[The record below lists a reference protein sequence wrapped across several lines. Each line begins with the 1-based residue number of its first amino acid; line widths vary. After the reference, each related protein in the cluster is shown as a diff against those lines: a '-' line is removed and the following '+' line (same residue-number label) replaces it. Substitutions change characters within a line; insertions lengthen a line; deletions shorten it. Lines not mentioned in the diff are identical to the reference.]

1 MSLRLR
7 LGLWY
12 GGLTG
17 LVVLLMS
24 VFTYA
29 AHTRGHYDD
38 MDYTLQTT
46 AMHMAQEYESGE
58 NLPGSTGSAQGTG
71 GSNSPAVISQS
82 LAVWIY
88 SSQDQLVAHSPG
100 TAGAPTVDPLE
111 VLSHPPGPQPFDPVA
126 GIAPHLMGTDAAH
139 GSGAFGL
146 ITAPDG
152 ARWRYFVLPF
162 HGGNHLLVVGAS
174 LDRIDASV
182 ASLRWLAVIVTVVGA
197 AATLLAGWLLARRAL
212 RPVAVLTDTAGAIAH
227 SRSLERRVPV
237 TGDHDELGKLAST
250 FNDMLTSLEHAY
262 RAQQRFVSDASHE
275 MRAPLTAIQGNLDL
289 LDRVPDMSPEDRQE
303 AIGEAR
309 REAHRLS
316 RLVAD
321 LLALARADA
330 GVDMRREPVEL
341 DRVLLQAFSEA
352 RHFARGQQMEV
363 EELEPAVVL
372 GDADRLKQL
381 FLILLDN
388 ATKYT
393 PPTGHVAVKMRRV
406 RQGTAHRA
414 HQAHQVAS
422 YHAAGHQGNVYGS
435 QDGPGGPGGP
445 GEGIEK
451 AENVGN
457 PGNVANLVNAG
468 NADHVEVEVSDNG
481 IGIPAEDLAHVFE
494 RFYRADPARGRDP
507 GGTGLGL
514 AIAQWIVDQLGGEIS
529 IQSQPGVGTSVTVR
543 LAVATGTQST

>member
-7 LGLWY
+7 LALWY

-46 AMHMAQEYESGE
+46 ALHMAQEYESGE
-58 NLPGSTGSAQGTG
+58 ILPGLAQGPGDT
-71 GSNSPAVISQS
+71 NAPAVISQS

-88 SSQDQLVAHSPG
+88 TSQDQVVARSPG

-111 VLSHPPGPQPFDPVA
+111 VLSHQPGPEPFDPVA
-126 GIAPHLMGTDAAH
+126 GIAPHLMGTDVAQ

-146 ITAPDG
+146 VTAAG
-152 ARWRYFVLPF
+152 GSRWRYFVLPF
-162 HGGNHLLVVGAS
+162 HGGNHLLVVGAP

-182 ASLRWLAVIVTVVGA
+182 ASLRWLVLIVTLVGA

-212 RPVAVLTDTAGAIAH
+212 SPVAVLTYTAGAIAH
-227 SRSLERRVPV
+227 SRSLDRRVPV
-237 TGDHDELGKLAST
+237 TGDHDELGRLAST
-250 FNDMLTSLEHAY
+250 FNDMLASLEHAY
-262 RAQQRFVSDASHE
+262 GAQQRFVSDASHE
-275 MRAPLTAIQGNLDL
+275 LRAPLTAIQGNLDL
-289 LDRVPDMSPEDRQE
+289 LDRMPNMPPEDRQD

-330 GVDMRREPVEL
+330 GVSMRREPVEL
-341 DRVLLQAFSEA
+341 DRVLMQAFSEA
-352 RHFARGQQMEV
+352 RYFARGQQMEV

-393 PPTGHVAVKMRRV
+393 PPSGRVAVRMRRV
-406 RQGTAHRA
+406 QQGAA
-414 HQAHQVAS
+414 PKVAI
-422 YHAAGHQGNVYGS
+422 YHAAGHHGDSHAG
-435 QDGPGGPGGP
+435 QDEPEEYAEGP
-445 GEGIEK
+445 ENIENT
-451 AENVGN
+451 EY
-457 PGNVANLVNAG
+457 
-468 NADHVEVEVSDNG
+468 VEVEVRDTG
-481 IGIPAEDLAHVFE
+481 IGIPPEDLEHVFE

-514 AIAQWIVDQLGGEIS
+514 AIAHWIVDQLGGDIS
-529 IQSQPGVGTSVTVR
+529 IQSQPGSGTAVTVR
-543 LAVATGTQST
+543 LAVAPSA

>member
-58 NLPGSTGSAQGTG
+58 SLPGSTGSTQGA
-71 GSNSPAVISQS
+71 GSNNSPAVISQS

-88 SSQDQLVAHSPG
+88 NSQDLIVALSPG
-100 TAGAPTVDPLE
+100 TSGAPTVDPLS

-126 GIAPHLMGTDAAH
+126 GIAPQLMGTDAAH

-146 ITAPDG
+146 VTAPDG
-152 ARWRYFVLPF
+152 SRWRYFVLPF
-162 HGGNHLLVVGAS
+162 HSGNHLLVVGAS

-197 AATLLAGWLLARRAL
+197 AVTLLAGWLLARRAL
-212 RPVAVLTDTAGAIAH
+212 RPVAILTDTAGAIAN
-227 SRSLERRVPV
+227 SRTLERRVPV

-250 FNDMLTSLEHAY
+250 FNDMLTNLEHAY

-289 LDRVPDMSPEDRQE
+289 LDRVQDMSPEDRQE

-352 RHFARGQQMEV
+352 RHFARGQQMQV
-363 EELEPAVVL
+363 AELEPAVVL

-393 PPTGHVAVKMRRV
+393 PPSGRVAVRMRRV
-406 RQGTAHRA
+406 RQGTVR
-414 HQAHQVAS
+414 QVAS
-422 YHAAGHQGNVYGS
+422 YQTSGHHGGSHADNESQEGLVESADSTEKVGNLGNV
-435 QDGPGGPGGP
+435 
-445 GEGIEK
+445 
-451 AENVGN
+451 
-457 PGNVANLVNAG
+457 
-468 NADHVEVEVSDNG
+468 DHVEVEVSDTG
-481 IGIPAEDLAHVFE
+481 IGIPADDLGHVFE

-514 AIAQWIVDQLGGEIS
+514 AIAHWIVDQLGGEIS
-529 IQSQPGVGTSVTVR
+529 IKSQPGGGTSVTVR
-543 LAVATGTQST
+543 LAAATDKQGM

>member
-38 MDYTLQTT
+38 MDYTLQAT
-46 AMHMAQEYESGE
+46 ALHMAQGYESGE
-58 NLPGSTGSAQGTG
+58 ILPEPAQGAG
-71 GSNSPAVISQS
+71 ADSSPAVISQS

-88 SSQDQLVAHSPG
+88 NSQEQMVARSPG
-100 TAGAPTVDPLE
+100 ASEAPTVDPLD
-111 VLSHPPGPQPFDPVA
+111 VLSHPPGPVPFDPVA
-126 GIAPHLMGTDAAH
+126 GIAPHLVGTDPGH
-139 GSGAFGL
+139 GTGAFGL
-146 ITAPDG
+146 VSAAGG

-162 HGGNHLLVVGAS
+162 HDGDHLLVVGTS
-174 LDRIDASV
+174 LDRVDASV
-182 ASLRWLAVIVTVVGA
+182 ASLRWLALMVTLVSA

-212 RPVAVLTDTAGAIAH
+212 HPVAVLTYTAGAIAH

-237 TGDHDELGKLAST
+237 TGDHDELGKLATT

-275 MRAPLTAIQGNLDL
+275 LRAPLTAIQGNLDL
-289 LDRVPDMSPEDRQE
+289 LDRMPDMPPADRQD

-330 GVDMRREPVEL
+330 GVAMRREPVEL
-341 DRVLLQAFSEA
+341 DRVLMQAFSEA
-352 RHFARGQQMEV
+352 RHFASGQQMEV

-393 PPTGHVAVKMRRV
+393 PPSGRVTVSVRRV
-406 RQGTAHRA
+406 HHGDARHGDAQDNWEGT
-414 HQAHQVAS
+414 
-422 YHAAGHQGNVYGS
+422 
-435 QDGPGGPGGP
+435 
-445 GEGIEK
+445 GER
-451 AENVGN
+451 
-457 PGNVANLVNAG
+457 
-468 NADHVEVEVSDNG
+468 VEVEVSDTG
-481 IGIPAEDLAHVFE
+481 IGIPADDLAHVFE

-514 AIAQWIVDQLGGEIS
+514 AIAYWIVEQLEGEIALES
-529 IQSQPGVGTSVTVR
+529 RPGSGTSVTVR
-543 LAVATGTQST
+543 LAAAPGT